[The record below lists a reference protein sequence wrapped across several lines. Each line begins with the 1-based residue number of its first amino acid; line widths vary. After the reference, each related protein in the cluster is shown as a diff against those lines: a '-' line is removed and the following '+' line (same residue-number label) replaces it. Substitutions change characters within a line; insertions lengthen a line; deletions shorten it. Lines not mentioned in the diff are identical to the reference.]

1 MRPGC
6 EDEMDTLSEILMR
19 HTILND
25 LLRGLASNA
34 GLIPDSEQAAE
45 LLPRWIEKESE
56 LVLHI

>member
-1 MRPGC
+1 
-6 EDEMDTLSEILMR
+6 MDTLSELLMR

-45 LLPRWIEKESE
+45 LLPRWIKKESE
-56 LVLHI
+56 LVLNL